1 MVIAF
6 DHVHL
11 LCSDVEETA
20 SFFETFLESKVT
32 IRGEMGGKP
41 MIRMDLQGT
50 MVILATGTGAGR
62 LAPGQGSRGLDHIG
76 LRVQDLKKAMEGM
89 RMKGGQ
95 FSVDYTVTGPP
106 TWPVGTKYAFL
117 EGPDGIRVEVVE
129 RP

>member
-1 MVIAF
+1 MITAF

-11 LCSDVEETA
+11 FCSDVEETA
-20 SFFETFLESKVT
+20 KFFENFLGAKV
-32 IRGEMGGKP
+32 IVRGEMGGKP
-41 MIRMDLQGT
+41 MIRMDLQGI

-62 LAPGQGSRGLDHIG
+62 LAPGLGSGGLDHIG
-76 LRVQDLKKAMEGM
+76 LRVQDLKKAIEGM

-117 EGPDGIRVEVVE
+117 AGPDGIRVEVVE